1 MYTYKIHIFI
11 GVYDIIIKYDKLYN
25 TSIIFFDKITL
36 KCLLLLIISFLEF
49 FSTFSLVLINF
60 YPIIILYQ
68 NIHKYFSIY
77 L

>member
-1 MYTYKIHIFI
+1 MKFIFFI

-25 TSIIFFDKITL
+25 TFIIFFDKITL

-60 YPIIILYQ
+60 YPFIILYQ

>member
-1 MYTYKIHIFI
+1 MKFIFFI

-25 TSIIFFDKITL
+25 TFIIFFDKITL